1 MAYTYE
7 EFIRAA
13 DKEGLTSSFDQID
26 LSIAQKSPEYGLSM
40 LSLKKDL
47 GAAQTNEQ
55 RLLVNEAMNQLRKN
69 YGTYWTGEQGDRSYA
84 SSYGSK
90 INQAIDDIGSYGS
103 FQYSNDNEYKNI
115 LDKIINRKEFRY
127 DPATD
132 AMYSSYKKAYN
143 REGDRAAANAMAAA
157 AAATGGRVSSYAAT
171 AAQQAN
177 NYYAGKLAD
186 MIPTLRSQALTEYN
200 NDYAQL
206 LQSLAAM
213 DTDRSQQYQEYND
226 RLSQMQQ
233 DLKNLQSQDASD
245 YQRYLDAINA
255 EYQQERDSVNDE
267 QTQFE
272 NALKWYQMTGQI
284 TKDLADYLGVA
295 ATVPGGSTG
304 SGGYGGGG
312 YSGSKSGNSISAK
325 DEEAQGEADDI
336 IKRYVR
342 FDKDGNRY
350 GVFITD
356 WNDYQ
361 RLKEI
366 TQYSDSGLN
375 ALGVVYA
382 YPTITDSNGQMA
394 PAVAYTKPGGTA
406 VTYEEQDIIAGN
418 YREVASDLNQMR
430 ITGSSKTDVLNAIK
444 DYYNAGALNLNDYMF
459 LYKKYRNMDASQFS
473 AASNAAAAAAASN
486 TPVTIDAWTGAAPSV
501 QAPAGSTSGA
511 GKTSNTTST
520 VKGGTTVN
528 NRGFSGT
535 SGKISSGSSSSS
547 SSSSGKTSSSSGNSS
562 GSWLSGLVSSISN
575 AISNIAGSVTRR

>member
-13 DKEGLTSSFDQID
+13 DKEGLTSSFDQSD

-69 YGTYWTGEQGDRSYA
+69 YGTYWTGEQGDRRYA
-84 SSYGSK
+84 NSYGSK

-103 FQYSNDNEYKNI
+103 FQYSNDNEYKNM
-115 LDKIINRKEFRY
+115 LDKIINRKEFSY

-143 REGDRAAANAMAAA
+143 REGDRASANALAAA

-226 RLSQMQQ
+226 RLGQMQQ
-233 DLKNLQSQDASD
+233 DLKNLQNQDASD

-255 EYQQERDSVNDE
+255 EYQKERDSVNDE
-267 QTQFE
+267 QTRFE

-284 TKDLADYLGVA
+284 TADLADYLGVD
-295 ATVPGGSTG
+295 ATILGGSTG
-304 SGGYGGGG
+304 GGGYGGGG
-312 YSGSKSGNSISAK
+312 YSGSKSGNSPTAE
-325 DEEAQGEADDI
+325 DAEAQAEVDDI
-336 IKRYVR
+336 I
-342 FDKDGNRY
+342 NRY
-350 GVFITD
+350 AHADKNGEYYATSITS

-361 RLKEI
+361 RLKELSG
-366 TQYSDSGLN
+366 YSDS
-375 ALGVVYA
+375 ALSAFGIRYA
-382 YPTITDSNGQMA
+382 YPTTTDSNGKLA
-394 PAVAYTKPGGTA
+394 PAVAYTKPDGTA
-406 VTYEEQDIIAGN
+406 VTYEEQDITAGN
-418 YREVASDLNQMR
+418 YKEVVSDLNLMR
-430 ITGSSKTDVLNAIK
+430 ITGSSKSEVLGAIK
-444 DYYNAGALNLNDYMF
+444 DYYNAGAINLSDYMG
-459 LYKKYRNMDASQFS
+459 LYNKYRNMDASQFG
-473 AASNAAAAAAASN
+473 AASKAAAAATANNA
-486 TPVTIDAWTGAAPSV
+486 PVTIDAMTGAAPSV

-511 GKTSNTTST
+511 SKTSNPTST
-520 VKGGTTVN
+520 AKGA
-528 NRGFSGT
+528 SGT
-535 SGKISSGSSSSS
+535 SNVS
-547 SSSSGKTSSSSGNSS
+547 SSSSGKASSGSGSSSG
-562 GSWLSGLVSSISN
+562 GWLSGLISSISN
-575 AISNIAGSVTRR
+575 AISNITGAATRR

>member
-13 DKEGLTSSFDQID
+13 DKEGLTSSFDQND

-84 SSYGSK
+84 SSSGSK

-103 FQYSNDNEYKNI
+103 FKYSNDNEYKNM
-115 LDKIINRKEFRY
+115 LDKIINRKEFSY

-143 REGDRAAANAMAAA
+143 REGDRASANALAAA

-233 DLKNLQSQDASD
+233 DLKNLQNQDASD
-245 YQRYLDAINA
+245 YQRYLDALNA
-255 EYQQERDSVNDE
+255 EYQKERDNVNDE
-267 QTQFE
+267 QTRFE

-284 TKDLADYLGVA
+284 TADLADYLGVD
-295 ATVPGGSTG
+295 ATVLGGSTG
-304 SGGYGGGG
+304 GGGYGGGG
-312 YSGSKSGNSISAK
+312 YSGSRSGNSPTAE
-325 DEEAQGEADDI
+325 DAAAQAEVDDI
-336 IKRYVR
+336 I
-342 FDKDGNRY
+342 NRY
-350 GVFITD
+350 AHADKNGEYYATSITN

-361 RLKEI
+361 RLKELSG
-366 TQYSDSGLN
+366 YSDS
-375 ALGVVYA
+375 ALSAFGIRYA
-382 YPTITDSNGQMA
+382 YPTTTDSNGQLA
-394 PAVAYTKPGGTA
+394 PAVAYTKPDGTA
-406 VTYEEQDIIAGN
+406 VTYEEQDITAGN
-418 YREVASDLNQMR
+418 YKEVVSDLNQMR
-430 ITGSSKTDVLNAIK
+430 ITGSSKSDVLNAIK
-444 DYYNAGALNLNDYMF
+444 DYYNAGAINLSDYMG
-459 LYKKYRNMDASQFS
+459 LYNKYRNMDASQFS
-473 AASNAAAAAAASN
+473 AAANAAAAAAASN
-486 TPVTIDAWTGAAPSV
+486 TPATIDAWTGAAPSV

-511 GKTSNTTST
+511 SKTSNPAST
-520 VKGGTTVN
+520 AKGGTTVN

-535 SGKISSGSSSSS
+535 SGKISSGSTSAS
-547 SSSSGKTSSSSGNSS
+547 SSSSGKTSSSSGSSS
-562 GSWLSGLVSSISN
+562 GGWLSGLVSSISN
-575 AISNIAGSVTRR
+575 AISAITGSRTRR

>member
-13 DKEGLTSSFDQID
+13 DKEGLTSSFDQND

-103 FQYSNDNEYKNI
+103 FKYSNDNEYKNM
-115 LDKIINRKEFRY
+115 LDKIINRKEFSY

-143 REGDRAAANAMAAA
+143 REGDRASANALAAA

-186 MIPTLRSQALTEYN
+186 MLPQLRSQALTEYN

-233 DLKNLQSQDASD
+233 DLKNLQNQDASD
-245 YQRYLDAINA
+245 YQRYLDALNA
-255 EYQQERDSVNDE
+255 EYQKERDNVNDE
-267 QTQFE
+267 QTRFE

-284 TKDLADYLGVA
+284 TADLADYLGVD
-295 ATVPGGSTG
+295 ATVLGGSTG
-304 SGGYGGGG
+304 GGGYGGGG
-312 YSGSKSGNSISAK
+312 YSGSRSGNSPTAE
-325 DEEAQGEADDI
+325 DVAAQAEVDDI
-336 IKRYVR
+336 I
-342 FDKDGNRY
+342 NRY
-350 GVFITD
+350 AHANKNGEYYATSITN

-361 RLKEI
+361 RLKELSG
-366 TQYSDSGLN
+366 YSDS
-375 ALGVVYA
+375 ALSAFGIRYA
-382 YPTITDSNGQMA
+382 YPTTTDSNGQLA
-394 PAVAYTKPGGTA
+394 PAVAYTKPDGTA
-406 VTYEEQDIIAGN
+406 VTYEEQDITAGN
-418 YREVASDLNQMR
+418 YKEVVSDLNQMR
-430 ITGSSKTDVLNAIK
+430 ITGSSKSDVLNAIK
-444 DYYNAGALNLNDYMF
+444 DYYNAGALNLSDYMG
-459 LYKKYRNMDASQFS
+459 LYNKYRNMDASQFS

-486 TPVTIDAWTGAAPSV
+486 TPATIDAWTGAAPSV

-511 GKTSNTTST
+511 SKTSNSAST
-520 VKGGTTVN
+520 AKGGTTVN

-535 SGKISSGSSSSS
+535 SGKISSGSSSAS
-547 SSSSGKTSSSSGNSS
+547 SSSSGKTSSSSGSSS
-562 GSWLSGLVSSISN
+562 GGWLSGLVSSISN
-575 AISNIAGSVTRR
+575 AISAITGSRTRR